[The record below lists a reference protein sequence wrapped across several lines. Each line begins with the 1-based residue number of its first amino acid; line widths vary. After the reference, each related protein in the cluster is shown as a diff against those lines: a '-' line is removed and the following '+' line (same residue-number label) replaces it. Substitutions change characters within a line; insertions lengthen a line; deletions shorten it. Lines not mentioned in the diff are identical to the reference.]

1 MYSFH
6 RLRRVLLLAFIALP
20 SVAVLERALQVLLP
34 TAADMTSTMGS
45 LVYLIGFG
53 LIYPLALQ
61 FLSNDRRATLIFFC
75 VMGLTFLAFLAIYP
89 LHDSGTLGFHSD
101 RDEALDIGASRL
113 LSLENPYICTAV
125 SGVHQGCP
133 TGGNPLA
140 PLPGGFIFAAPF
152 VLLFGLSAVQNLFWL
167 PALFFQVR
175 ALLESNGTAAAV
187 LTSLMLLN
195 PVILGEM
202 LSGGDHL
209 ANTIAV
215 SIGLLGMLKSHSAAR
230 SVAWGCFLGV
240 ACAWR
245 AHFLLAAIPC
255 LTFYMARRQHS
266 RILCVGGSAAV
277 TFLALVLPVFLM
289 GSSEFSPLQTQTKL
303 EAFSH
308 LLPHPTA
315 WALIAATSYGLWA
328 GWRANHISNL
338 LIAVGITINI
348 PVLIAVILHSL
359 DAGALTLKF
368 YGWYLVGGSLLMA
381 LGDGFRE
388 NAKKIDE

>member
-6 RLRRVLLLAFIALP
+6 RLRRGLLLAFIALP

-34 TAADMTSTMGS
+34 AGADGVASLGS
-45 LVYLIGFG
+45 FCYLVCFVV
-53 LIYPLALQ
+53 IYPRLLE
-61 FLSNDRRATLIFFC
+61 FLSNNRRATLLFC
-75 VMGLTFLAFLAIYP
+75 CMLGLTLLSFLVIYP
-89 LHDSGTLGFHSD
+89 LHDSGVLGFYSD
-101 RDEALDIGASRL
+101 RDEALDIGALRL
-113 LSLENPYICTAV
+113 LSLENPYSCTAV

-133 TGGNPLA
+133 AGGNPLA
-140 PLPGGFIFAAPF
+140 PLPGGFILAVPF
-152 VLLFGLSAVQNLFWL
+152 VLLFGLSAVQNFFWL

-175 ALLESNGTAAAV
+175 AFPESSGTAAAV

-195 PVILGEM
+195 PVILAEI

-215 SIGLLGMLKSHSAAR
+215 SIGLLGMLKSHSPAR

-255 LTFYMARRQHS
+255 LTFYLARSQYS
-266 RILCVGGSAAV
+266 RILSVGIAAAM
-277 TFLALVLPVFLM
+277 TFLALVLPVFLTN
-289 GSSEFSPLQTQTKL
+289 SSELSPLQIQTKL

-308 LLPHPTA
+308 VLPHPTV

-348 PVLIAVILHSL
+348 PILIAVILHSL
-359 DAGALTLKF
+359 DVGALTLKF
-368 YGWYLVGGSLLMA
+368 YGWYLVGGSLLAA
-381 LGDGFRE
+381 LGDSFGE
-388 NAKKIDE
+388 VSIKTHA

>member
-1 MYSFH
+1 MYSVH

-34 TAADMTSTMGS
+34 TANDPAASVGS
-45 LVYLIGFG
+45 MLYLVCFVW
-53 LIYPLALQ
+53 IYPRLLE
-61 FLSNDRRATLIFFC
+61 FLSNNRRATLLFC
-75 VMGLTFLAFLAIYP
+75 CMLGLTLLSFLVIYP
-89 LHDSGTLGFHSD
+89 LHDSGALGFSSD
-101 RDEALDIGASRL
+101 RDEALDIGALRL
-113 LSLENPYICTAV
+113 LSLDNPYSCTAV

-133 TGGNPLA
+133 AGGNPLA
-140 PLPGGFIFAAPF
+140 PLPGGFILAAPF
-152 VLLFGLSAVQNLFWL
+152 VLLFGLSALQNLFWL

-175 ALLESNGTAAAV
+175 AFLESSGTAAAV

-195 PVILGEM
+195 PVILAEIW
-202 LSGGDHL
+202 SGGDHL

-215 SIGLLGMLKSHSAAR
+215 AIGLLGMLRSHSPAR

-255 LTFYMARRQHS
+255 LTFYMARGQHL
-266 RILCVGGSAAV
+266 RILSVGGSAAV
-277 TFLALVLPVFLM
+277 TFLVLALPVFFM
-289 GSSEFSPLQTQTKL
+289 GSSEFSPLLPQTKL

-308 LLPHPTA
+308 VLPHPTV
-315 WALIAATSYGLWA
+315 WALIAATSYALWA

-348 PVLIAVILHSL
+348 PILIAVILHSM
-359 DAGALTLKF
+359 DAGVLTLKF
-368 YGWYLVGGSLLMA
+368 YGWYLIGGSLLVA
-381 LGDGFRE
+381 LGDSFRGTPIKTHE
-388 NAKKIDE
+388 